1 MEILKVTKNDTVEI
15 NNKNYE
21 STKKALEAYEKKLEY
36 VRQLESFQ
44 GALREQIHYKVDD
57 GNVSLYQEATKEQMQ
72 VDCSLAYGLEELL
85 GKRIERLRKELNG

>member
-1 MEILKVTKNDTVEI
+1 MTKVDDVEI

-36 VRQLESFQ
+36 VHQLESFQ
-44 GALREQIHYKVDD
+44 GALREQIHYQVDD
-57 GNVSLYQEATKEQMQ
+57 GKVGLYQESTKEQVH

>member
-1 MEILKVTKNDTVEI
+1 MTKIDNIEI

-21 STKKALEAYEKKLEY
+21 STKKALEVYENKLEY

-57 GNVSLYQEATKEQMQ
+57 GNVSLYQESIKEQVQ

-85 GKRIERLRKELNG
+85 GKRIEKLRKELNG

>member
-1 MEILKVTKNDTVEI
+1 MTKNDAVEI

-21 STKKALEAYEKKLEY
+21 STKKALEVYENKLEY

-57 GNVSLYQEATKEQMQ
+57 GNVSLYQESTKEQVQ

>member
-1 MEILKVTKNDTVEI
+1 MTKIDNVEI

-21 STKKALEAYEKKLEY
+21 STKKALEVYEKKLEY

-72 VDCSLAYGLEELL
+72 VDCSLAFGLEELL
-85 GKRIERLRKELNG
+85 SKRIERLRKELSG

>member
-1 MEILKVTKNDTVEI
+1 M
-15 NNKNYE
+15 
-21 STKKALEAYEKKLEY
+21 
-36 VRQLESFQ
+36 RQLESFQ

-57 GNVSLYQEATKEQMQ
+57 GNVSLYQESTKEQVQ

>member
-1 MEILKVTKNDTVEI
+1 MTKNDAVII

-21 STKKALEAYEKKLEY
+21 STKKTIEAYEKKLEY

-57 GNVSLYQEATKEQMQ
+57 GKVSLYQKITKEQVQ

-85 GKRIERLRKELNG
+85 GKRIEMLRKDLNG

>member
-1 MEILKVTKNDTVEI
+1 MTKFDNVEI
-15 NNKNYE
+15 NNKNYK

-44 GALREQIHYKVDD
+44 CALREQIHYKVDD
-57 GNVSLYQEATKEQMQ
+57 GNVSLYQESTKEQVQ

-85 GKRIERLRKELNG
+85 GKRIERLREELNG

>member
-1 MEILKVTKNDTVEI
+1 MTKNDTVEI
-15 NNKNYE
+15 NNENYE

-44 GALREQIHYKVDD
+44 GALREQIHYQVND
-57 GNVSLYQEATKEQMQ
+57 GKVSLYQERTKEQVQ

-85 GKRIERLRKELNG
+85 SKRIDRLRKELNG

>member
-1 MEILKVTKNDTVEI
+1 MPLKSTTKTTNPP
-15 NNKNYE
+15 KRL
-21 STKKALEAYEKKLEY
+21 SKHTKKKLEY

>member
-1 MEILKVTKNDTVEI
+1 MTKNDAVEI

-44 GALREQIHYKVDD
+44 GALREQIHYKVND
-57 GNVSLYQEATKEQMQ
+57 GKVSLYQEGTKEQVL

>member
-1 MEILKVTKNDTVEI
+1 MMPLKSTTKTTNPP
-15 NNKNYE
+15 KRL
-21 STKKALEAYEKKLEY
+21 SKHTKKKLEY

>member
-1 MEILKVTKNDTVEI
+1 MMPLKSTTKTTNPP
-15 NNKNYE
+15 KRL
-21 STKKALEAYEKKLEY
+21 SKHTKKKLEY

-57 GNVSLYQEATKEQMQ
+57 GNVSLYQESTKEQVQ

-85 GKRIERLRKELNG
+85 GKRIKALWKELNG

>member
-1 MEILKVTKNDTVEI
+1 MTKFDNVEV

-44 GALREQIHYKVDD
+44 GALREQIHYHVND
-57 GNVSLYQEATKEQMQ
+57 GKVSLYQESTKEHVR

-85 GKRIERLRKELNG
+85 GKRIERLRKEMNG

>member
-1 MEILKVTKNDTVEI
+1 MTKIDNIEI

-21 STKKALEAYEKKLEY
+21 STKKALEVYENKLEY

-57 GNVSLYQEATKEQMQ
+57 GNVSLYQESTKEQVQ
-72 VDCSLAYGLEELL
+72 VDYSLAYGLEELL
-85 GKRIERLRKELNG
+85 SKRIEKLRKELNG

>member
-1 MEILKVTKNDTVEI
+1 MTKIDNIEI

-21 STKKALEAYEKKLEY
+21 STKKALEVYENKLEY

-57 GNVSLYQEATKEQMQ
+57 GNVSLYQESTKEHVQ

-85 GKRIERLRKELNG
+85 GKRIEKLRKELNG

>member
-1 MEILKVTKNDTVEI
+1 MTKNDIVEI

-44 GALREQIHYKVDD
+44 GALREQIHYKVND
-57 GNVSLYQEATKEQMQ
+57 GKVSLYQESTKEQVL

-85 GKRIERLRKELNG
+85 DKQIEALWKELNG

>member
-1 MEILKVTKNDTVEI
+1 MTKNDTVEI

-44 GALREQIHYKVDD
+44 GALREQIHYQVDD
-57 GNVSLYQEATKEQMQ
+57 GKVSLYQESTKEQVQ
-72 VDCSLAYGLEELL
+72 VDCSLTYGLEELL
-85 GKRIERLRKELNG
+85 SKRELNG